1 MISQLQF
8 HSCDFFRCFRKFWL
22 LSHDARTIVFA
33 AFENFG
39 SGNFAGNSCLGRLP
53 PEAPD
58 LVAREWRRISTQTL
72 APGARMTT
80 ANHWQCTLEIT
91 RVDKSGEK
99 AAGGKKCNY
108 QLVLARLLPKPA
120 AEPLSQLRMNGVDV
134 DMLPCPSPS
143 PHHHRHKE
151 NLVAEFSQFYTLSPK
166 EEEAVAGFIVGCANS
181 GKPGPAGTV
190 SK

>member
-1 MISQLQF
+1 M
-8 HSCDFFRCFRKFWL
+8 
-22 LSHDARTIVFA
+22 
-33 AFENFG
+33 
-39 SGNFAGNSCLGRLP
+39 
-53 PEAPD
+53 
-58 LVAREWRRISTQTL
+58 
-72 APGARMTT
+72 
-80 ANHWQCTLEIT
+80 EIT

-151 NLVAEFSQFYTLSPK
+151 ISWRSSHNFTHCLPK
-166 EEEAVAGFIVGCANS
+166 EEEAVAGFIAGCANS